1 MSLTTFSPA
10 ILQKSLDNFDLSIKV
25 IYVVGT
31 LGFSVGQSTSEL
43 NTANFGTGLCTVM
56 L

>member
-1 MSLTTFSPA
+1 MSQTTFSPA

-43 NTANFGTGLCTVM
+43 NAVNFETDSCAVM